1 MNIEDLLEM
10 WGEDSKIDEH
20 NLDDTT
26 IRGAA
31 LHSKYLELHSVA
43 KLRLKK
49 KEQDLSIL
57 KKDKWLWFNGK
68 MDKEEIDKHGWAYD
82 PFNGMNKPLKTD
94 LQQFYDSDKDIMEA
108 SMQIEYQKTYVEVC
122 KEILDNI
129 KWRHTQI
136 KNIIDWRRFQSGT

>member
-10 WGEDSKIDEH
+10 WSEDSKIDEH
-20 NLDDTT
+20 SLDDTT
-26 IRGAA
+26 IRGAT

-68 MDKEEIDKHGWAYD
+68 MEKSEIDKRGWAYD

-108 SMQIEYQKTYVEVC
+108 SMQVEYQKTYVDVC
-122 KEILDNI
+122 REILDNI
-129 KWRHTQI
+129 KWRHTSI

>member
-10 WGEDSKIDEH
+10 WGDDSKIDEQ

-26 IRGAA
+26 IRGAS

-68 MDKEEIDKHGWAYD
+68 MEKEDMDKHGWPYD

-136 KNIIDWRRFQSGT
+136 KNIIDWRRFQSGA

>member
-68 MDKEEIDKHGWAYD
+68 MDKEQIDKHGWAYD

-94 LQQFYDSDKDIMEA
+94 LQQFYDSDKDIMDA

-129 KWRHTQI
+129 RWRHTQI

>member
-26 IRGAA
+26 IRGAS

-49 KEQDLSIL
+49 KEQDLSVL

-68 MDKEEIDKHGWAYD
+68 MEKAEIDKRGWSYD

-94 LQQFYDSDKDIMEA
+94 LQQFYDSDKDIMDA

-136 KNIIDWRRFQSGT
+136 KNIIDWRRFQSGA

>member
-94 LQQFYDSDKDIMEA
+94 LQQFYDSDKDIMDA

>member
-94 LQQFYDSDKDIMEA
+94 LQQFYDSDKDIMDA
-108 SMQIEYQKTYVEVC
+108 NMQIEYQKTYVEVC

>member
-26 IRGAA
+26 IRGAV

-94 LQQFYDSDKDIMEA
+94 LQQFYDSDKDIMDA

-136 KNIIDWRRFQSGT
+136 KNIIDWRRFQSGA

>member
-10 WGEDSKIDEH
+10 WSEDSKIDELA
-20 NLDDTT
+20 LDETT
-26 IRGAA
+26 VRCAA

-49 KEQDLSIL
+49 KEQDFSIL

-68 MDKEEIDKHGWAYD
+68 MEKDAMDERGWDYD
-82 PFNGMNKPLKTD
+82 PFNGINKPLKTD
-94 LQQFYDSDKDIMEA
+94 LQQFYDADKDIVDA
-108 SMQIEYQKTYVEVC
+108 QMQIEYQKTYVEAT

-129 KWRHTQI
+129 KWRHTTI
-136 KNIIDWRRFQSGT
+136 KNIIDWRRFQAGA

>member
-49 KEQDLSIL
+49 KEQDLSTL

-129 KWRHTQI
+129 KWSHTQI

>member
-10 WGEDSKIDEH
+10 WGGDSKIDEH
-20 NLDDTT
+20 ALDDTT
-26 IRGAA
+26 IRGAS

-49 KEQDLSIL
+49 KEQDLSVL

-68 MDKEEIDKHGWAYD
+68 MEKSEIDKHGWPYD
-82 PFNGMNKPLKTD
+82 PFNGMSKPLKSD
-94 LQQFYDSDKDIMEA
+94 LTQFFDSDKDIMEA
-108 SMQIEYQKTYVEVC
+108 SMAIEYQKTYVEAC
-122 KEILDNI
+122 KEILDTI

-136 KNIIDWRRFQSGT
+136 KNIIDWRRFTSGA